1 MGSDR
6 KLLFLEVA
14 FRESTAPSWYGGVFG
29 FGTSSSRV
37 SSWKVIEH
45 RFNLKTEKQVDVP
58 SVVPSDVSAVSVNEI
73 LAPCEGPTRG
83 LHGYI
88 FPILY
93 VQNLSPVRSGKN
105 EFQI

>member
-1 MGSDR
+1 M
-6 KLLFLEVA
+6 
-14 FRESTAPSWYGGVFG
+14 
-29 FGTSSSRV
+29 
-37 SSWKVIEH
+37 
-45 RFNLKTEKQVDVP
+45 DVP

-93 VQNLSPVRSGKN
+93 FQNLSPVRSGKN

>member
-1 MGSDR
+1 M
-6 KLLFLEVA
+6 
-14 FRESTAPSWYGGVFG
+14 
-29 FGTSSSRV
+29 
-37 SSWKVIEH
+37 IEH

-58 SVVPSDVSAVSVNEI
+58 SVVPSDVSVNEI